1 MVRWLIRLAGSVAL
15 VSGMLALPSVLSTT
29 TTASADTVIDGCTI
43 VSNPTPTDFT
53 DCPNMNFSG
62 LNLSGFNL
70 SYANLAGDTF
80 AQCPSGSCAAVD
92 LSRANLTQANLSG
105 ATFGAIFV
113 ATPTTTAT
121 IGADVENAILSGA
134 NLAGANLVFANFF
147 GATLDAANL
156 SDTQLART
164 SLTNANLSDANLT
177 GAVLVVQFVFPNGG
191 PTVNLFADLTG
202 ATVTGAIFT
211 DTVEVPSNLTV
222 TTTSPA
228 GAVATWAT
236 PSPGVSGVTPG
247 ACTPASGSTFPLG
260 QTAVTCQVV
269 NGQGDVATGTFIV
282 TVNPPSDTTSVL
294 VPSNGAVLAGAPY
307 LDAAASS
314 PVGVTNVVFE
324 LSGNGLTDQ
333 VIGTATPTLFGW
345 VAKWN
350 TTSVA
355 NGTYSLQ
362 SVATD
367 TEGFQTTS
375 APITVTLN
383 NQPPSTA
390 VLIPS
395 GGASLSGTKALLDAS
410 ASSAVGIA
418 SVTFEVSGGTLSD
431 QVIGTATPTIYGY
444 LAQWNTTAV
453 PNGTYSLQSVATD
466 TVAETTTSSPIT
478 VTVDNP
484 APTTTVLIPSNG
496 ATLSGTAA
504 LLDASASANVTSVK
518 YELTG
523 GTLTDQVVATATATY
538 YGWLGQWNT
547 TTVPNGTYTLQS
559 VAAYSGGV
567 TGTSPGVTVTVAN
580 PGLADLANSS
590 FTATGSDV
598 VGGNGCSFV
607 YGTIDA
613 VYPGSAAVGNVT
625 LHIAG
630 CVTDPY
636 HYAGSFTITTGVG
649 TLSGSATGSITYIG
663 DTLDANY
670 QITLSV
676 ATATGSFT
684 GTTGNLLFSA
694 PYQTTDSL
702 TVE

>member
-1 MVRWLIRLAGSVAL
+1 M
-15 VSGMLALPSVLSTT
+15 
-29 TTASADTVIDGCTI
+29 
-43 VSNPTPTDFT
+43 
-53 DCPNMNFSG
+53 
-62 LNLSGFNL
+62 
-70 SYANLAGDTF
+70 
-80 AQCPSGSCAAVD
+80 
-92 LSRANLTQANLSG
+92 
-105 ATFGAIFV
+105 
-113 ATPTTTAT
+113 
-121 IGADVENAILSGA
+121 
-134 NLAGANLVFANFF
+134 
-147 GATLDAANL
+147 
-156 SDTQLART
+156 
-164 SLTNANLSDANLT
+164 
-177 GAVLVVQFVFPNGG
+177 
-191 PTVNLFADLTG
+191 
-202 ATVTGAIFT
+202 
-211 DTVEVPSNLTV
+211 
-222 TTTSPA
+222 
-228 GAVATWAT
+228 
-236 PSPGVSGVTPG
+236 
-247 ACTPASGSTFPLG
+247 
-260 QTAVTCQVV
+260 
-269 NGQGDVATGTFIV
+269 
-282 TVNPPSDTTSVL
+282 
-294 VPSNGAVLAGAPY
+294 
-307 LDAAASS
+307 
-314 PVGVTNVVFE
+314 
-324 LSGNGLTDQ
+324 
-333 VIGTATPTLFGW
+333 
-345 VAKWN
+345 
-350 TTSVA
+350 
-355 NGTYSLQ
+355 
-362 SVATD
+362 
-367 TEGFQTTS
+367 
-375 APITVTLN
+375 
-383 NQPPSTA
+383 
-390 VLIPS
+390 
-395 GGASLSGTKALLDAS
+395 
-410 ASSAVGIA
+410 
-418 SVTFEVSGGTLSD
+418 
-431 QVIGTATPTIYGY
+431 IGTATPTIYGY

>member
-1 MVRWLIRLAGSVAL
+1 L
-15 VSGMLALPSVLSTT
+15 VT
-29 TTASADTVIDGCTI
+29 TTATPAAADTVVDGCTI
-43 VSNPTPTDFT
+43 VSNPTSTNYT
-53 DCPNMNFSG
+53 NCP
-62 LNLSGFNL
+62 
-70 SYANLAGDTF
+70 
-80 AQCPSGSCAAVD
+80 
-92 LSRANLTQANLSG
+92 
-105 ATFGAIFV
+105 
-113 ATPTTTAT
+113 
-121 IGADVENAILSGA
+121 GAD
-134 NLAGANLVFANFF
+134 LAGADLHGFDLSFANFA
-147 GATLDAANL
+147 GADLAGALLAACPPGVDSFCNFAL
-156 SDTQLART
+156 
-164 SLTNANLSDANLT
+164 LSDANLSQVNLS
-177 GAVLVVQFVFPNGG
+177 GAVLAAATPAELRPGATAARFDDANLTDANLTDTVLSAFVSVDGLEDG
-191 PTVNLFADLTG
+191 IVADFTGATLTG
-202 ATVTGAIFT
+202 AKFTNTVL
-211 DTVEVPSNLTV
+211 VPSNQSV
-222 TTTSPA
+222 TATSQS
-228 GAVATWAT
+228 GAVATWSTPAAMPGAT
-236 PSPGVSGVTPG
+236 PGS
-247 ACTPASGSTFPLG
+247 CTPASGSTFPLFSS
-260 QTAVTCQVV
+260 AVTCQVLDA
-269 NGQGDVATGTFIV
+269 NNDVATGTFQ
-282 TVNPPSDTTSVL
+282 VNVAPTTQFFTRVL
-294 VPSNGAVLAGAPY
+294 VPSDGTVLAGAPY
-307 LDAAASS
+307 LDALAADA
-314 PVGVTNVVFE
+314 PGVTNVVFE
-324 LSGNGLTDQ
+324 LSGGPSNLSDQ
-333 VIGTATPTLFGW
+333 VIATATPTYYGW
-345 VAKWN
+345 LAKWN
-350 TTSVA
+350 TASVP
-355 NGTYSLQ
+355 NGTYTLQ

-367 TEGFQTTS
+367 ADDNSDTS
-375 APITVTLN
+375 TPITVTVN
-383 NQPPSTA
+383 NQPPVTA

-395 GGASLSGTKALLDAS
+395 NGATVSGATALLDAS

-418 SVTFEVSGGTLSD
+418 SITFEVSGGTLSD

-496 ATLSGTAA
+496 ATQSGTAA